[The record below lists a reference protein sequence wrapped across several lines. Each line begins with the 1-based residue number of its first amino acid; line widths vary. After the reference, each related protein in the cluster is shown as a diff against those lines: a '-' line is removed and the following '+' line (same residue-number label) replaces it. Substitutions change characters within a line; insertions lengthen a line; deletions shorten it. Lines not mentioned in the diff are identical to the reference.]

1 MNGLES
7 MLEADAGDV
16 DGDVRGGDNLDGEL
30 EVLNL
35 VVGLPMNT
43 TLLTI
48 SFAP

>member
-1 MNGLES
+1 MNVLES
-7 MLEADAGDV
+7 VLEADAGDADSV
-16 DGDVRGGDNLDGEL
+16 VRGGGNLDGEL

>member
-1 MNGLES
+1 MNALES
-7 MLEADAGDV
+7 VVEADTGDV
-16 DGDVRGGDNLDGEL
+16 DGEVRGGDYQDGEL